1 MLYNKHICNFQK
13 LFYFVI
19 WSEKKNNEKITF
31 SLQFENNET
40 NEYLFL
46 LKMIFS
52 IVNFYP
58 PPLPTRPS
66 FQLMGW
72 KKRGFSNTDNTWV
85 KFFFSFSP
93 TWYFFFLSI
102 SADWSYF
109 RFDFKLFITGVNGC
123 LYNSPVASLAG
134 AHLKLS
140 STARRHICI
149 GPYHYLYN
157 RRSSN
162 HTCAWEISNVYTTLL
177 RERLGENYSEAVI
190 IDEHD

>member
-1 MLYNKHICNFQK
+1 MR
-13 LFYFVI
+13 
-19 WSEKKNNEKITF
+19 KKIIKESTF
-31 SLQFENNET
+31 SLKFVNNET
-40 NEYLFL
+40 NFFFFKNHL
-46 LKMIFS
+46 LVLYIY
-52 IVNFYP
+52 FYP
-58 PPLPTRPS
+58 PPLPTLTRPS

-72 KKRGFSNTDNTWV
+72 KKKFVFFTQLSNTDNTWII
-85 KFFFSFSP
+85 FFFSFSP
-93 TWYFFFLSI
+93 TWYFFVLSI
-102 SADWSYF
+102 TADWSYF

>member
-1 MLYNKHICNFQK
+1 MG
-13 LFYFVI
+13 
-19 WSEKKNNEKITF
+19 KKIIKESTF
-31 SLQFENNET
+31 SLKFVNNET
-40 NEYLFL
+40 NFFFFKESSFSIVYLFL
-46 LKMIFS
+46 
-52 IVNFYP
+52 P
-58 PPLPTRPS
+58 PPSPPS
-66 FQLMGW
+66 PVLLFNLWGEKRSFFFFTQL
-72 KKRGFSNTDNTWV
+72 SNTDNTWII
-85 KFFFSFSP
+85 FFFSFSP
-93 TWYFFFLSI
+93 TWYFFVLSI
-102 SADWSYF
+102 TADWSYF
-109 RFDFKLFITGVNGC
+109 RFDFKLFLTGVNGC

>member
-1 MLYNKHICNFQK
+1 MG
-13 LFYFVI
+13 
-19 WSEKKNNEKITF
+19 KKIIKESTF
-31 SLQFENNET
+31 SLKFVNNET
-40 NEYLFL
+40 NFFFFKNHL
-46 LKMIFS
+46 LVLYIY
-52 IVNFYP
+52 FYP
-58 PPLPTRPS
+58 PPPPPPRPS
-66 FQLMGW
+66 FFSTYGVKKEVFFFTQL
-72 KKRGFSNTDNTWV
+72 SNTDNTWII
-85 KFFFSFSP
+85 FFFSFSP
-93 TWYFFFLSI
+93 TWYFFVLSI
-102 SADWSYF
+102 TADWSYF

>member
-1 MLYNKHICNFQK
+1 MG
-13 LFYFVI
+13 
-19 WSEKKNNEKITF
+19 KKIIKESTF
-31 SLQFENNET
+31 SLKFVNNET
-40 NEYLFL
+40 NFFFFKESSFSIVYLFL
-46 LKMIFS
+46 PL
-52 IVNFYP
+52 P
-58 PPLPTRPS
+58 PPHPHPS
-66 FQLMGW
+66 FFSTYGV
-72 KKRGFSNTDNTWV
+72 KKEVFFFTQFSNTDNTWII
-85 KFFFSFSP
+85 
-93 TWYFFFLSI
+93 FFLLLL
-102 SADWSYF
+102 SYVIF
-109 RFDFKLFITGVNGC
+109 FRFIRFDFKLFITGVNGC